1 VKLQEALTICTA
13 SSPCRYLGSSTRSP
27 KAARKSFSTSGS
39 ADARACSRFFTTCGA
54 CSGSDSAVQMKPT
67 KQCLT
72 CSIPVKT
79 QQQQGYQIPDPTAQL
94 SDSDLQTWPGAYCS
108 KVASSAPNVIGES
121 MLPLKGSRIL
131 PFLRCRRMCCLGCR
145 CKYHRSSIRLLGH
158 VWFRGMR
165 DAIWHMPILLMLPD
179 TNVLRQGPAHGQT
192 WSRSVHE
199 RIQHFC
205 RATSMKSFL
214 AT

>member
-1 VKLQEALTICTA
+1 MLDMFHPCQDPATA
-13 SSPCRYLGSSTRSP
+13 RVSNN
-27 KAARKSFSTSGS
+27 
-39 ADARACSRFFTTCGA
+39 
-54 CSGSDSAVQMKPT
+54 
-67 KQCLT
+67 
-72 CSIPVKT
+72 
-79 QQQQGYQIPDPTAQL
+79 PDPTAQL
-94 SDSDLQTWPGAYCS
+94 SNGDVQTWPGAYCS

-199 RIQHFC
+199 RIQHFLPC
-205 RATSMKSFL
+205 YIDEIISCNLESQVVYAWAKKSL
-214 AT
+214 CCS